1 MEDIKNTMEL
11 MIYSFLDSEDSSS
24 KIQKPAFVEAGI
36 FGYNLKKVLRN
47 CAGVKS

>member
-1 MEDIKNTMEL
+1 MMTD
-11 MIYSFLDSEDSSS
+11 FLSKSLSSS
-24 KIQKPAFVEAGI
+24 PKIQKPAFVEAGH